1 MSKLCGTVTMYCT
14 HVLEYIEGLRW
25 NMTALDVAQPQH
37 EKNEHEVN
45 ENCDKHDCPYNK
57 IDLQNCAEGDE

>member
-25 NMTALDVAQPQH
+25 NMTALDA
-37 EKNEHEVN
+37 ETEFRLGGKRS
-45 ENCDKHDCPYNK
+45 DYN
-57 IDLQNCAEGDE
+57 